1 MTGGEAFAQRLM
13 RKQWWR
19 YLGGLLIY
27 GALFNFVNARGQE
40 VPEPVLVELQHN
52 AQQGN
57 LDAQYQLA
65 MKYLNGDG
73 VPSDLPMA
81 LKWLRKSVDGGHLRA
96 EYQLGIMYRDGV
108 GVPKDLELAMRW
120 LRVAAGSGH
129 TQAQTAY
136 DALNRAQLTREFD
149 KLQASAQAG
158 DAAAQYALGRN
169 YLTGKAPQA
178 VNPAQAL
185 AWLTRAAEQQQADA
199 QYEVGVIYKD
209 GSSVPRDLERAKL
222 WLGKAAA
229 QGHVKAK
236 VALQDIIRDT
246 GGTSASVEKAFKSSE
261 TLPVYRAAMNGD
273 VNSQFEL
280 GLMYIHGEAVPKD
293 FTRGVEWLQRAGE
306 QDHAGAQ
313 LQLADM
319 YLLGVE
325 IQQDA
330 AAAFQWYQRAARHG
344 NPQAQYMLGN
354 LYRAGSGVRENFT
367 EARRW
372 YAAAAKQGHAK
383 AKERLAAEER

>member
-1 MTGGEAFAQRLM
+1 M
-13 RKQWWR
+13 RFRWVM
-19 YLGGLLIY
+19 LSGLLASC
-27 GALFNFVNARGQE
+27 ALFNCANAQGNE
-40 VPEPVLVELQHN
+40 VPEPTLAELQHS

-73 VPSDLPMA
+73 LPSDLPTA

-108 GVPKDLELAMRW
+108 GVTKDLELAMRW
-120 LRVAAGSGH
+120 LRVAAGSGN

-136 DALNRAQLTREFD
+136 DVLNRAQLTREFD
-149 KLQASAQAG
+149 KLHASALAG

-178 VNPAQAL
+178 INPEQAL
-185 AWLTRAAEQQQADA
+185 VWLTRAAEQQQADA
-199 QYEVGVIYKD
+199 QYEVGMIYKD
-209 GSSVPRDLERAKL
+209 GSSVPRNLERAKL

-229 QGHVKAK
+229 QGNVKAK
-236 VALQDIIRDT
+236 VALQDIIREAS
-246 GGTSASVEKAFKSSE
+246 GTSANVEKAFKASE

-280 GLMYIHGEAVPKD
+280 GLMYIHGEAVLKD
-293 FTRGVEWLQRAGE
+293 FTRGVEWLQRAAE

-325 IQQDA
+325 IQQDT
-330 AAAFQWYQRAARHG
+330 AAAFQWYQRAARRG

-354 LYRAGSGVRENFT
+354 LYRAGSGVRENST

-372 YAAAAKQGHAK
+372 YAAAAKQGHVK
-383 AKERLAAEER
+383 AKERLAAEDR